1 LRKNIVFSNFAPP
14 NSHQKGQSMASFS
27 RRGKTWRVE
36 ISYKGDRLTATFP
49 SKTEAK
55 EWANRKE
62 TEIKSYRTGKL
73 GKLKTVGDAFQK
85 YADEVSIKK
94 RGARW
99 EKIRLTALQRAKIA
113 DIRLTDL
120 QPADIASWRDN
131 RLKEVSQA
139 SVRRE
144 MGLMGSV
151 FNICCR
157 EWNWLAEN
165 PTSTVNRP
173 KDSKARFRRIGDAEI
188 AAITTATNYQL
199 GTAIKTK
206 TQLVGAFFLLA
217 IETGMRLGEICSL
230 EAEQVHLEKGYLRL
244 LETKNSDAR
253 AVGLSKKAVAIMRD
267 ILAAQIPISASVA
280 STLFRKV
287 RDRITEDENNIDIID
302 LKFHDTRHEGTTR
315 LAKKLEI
322 LDLAKQIGHRDL
334 KSLMIYYNPTP
345 EEIAAQLD

>member
-1 LRKNIVFSNFAPP
+1 
-14 NSHQKGQSMASFS
+14 MASFT

-36 ISYKGDRLTATFP
+36 ISYKGERLTATFP

-62 TEIKSYRTGKL
+62 IEIKSYRSGQL

-99 EKIRLTALQRAKIA
+99 EKIRLTALGRAPIA
-113 DIRLTDL
+113 DIRLSSL
-120 QPADIASWRDN
+120 QPADITAWRDN
-131 RLKEVSQA
+131 RLREVSGA

-165 PTSTVNRP
+165 PITTVKRP
-173 KDSKARFRRIGDAEI
+173 KDSKHRERRISDAEI
-188 AAITTATNYQL
+188 TAISTATGYTA
-199 GTAIKTK
+199 GTTIARK

-217 IETGMRLGEICSL
+217 IETGMRLGEICNL
-230 EAEQVHLEKGYLRL
+230 EPAHIYLEKSYLHL
-244 LETKNSDAR
+244 HETKNSDAR
-253 AVGLSKKAVAIMRD
+253 AVGLSKKAVAIMCD
-267 ILAAQIPISASVA
+267 IVAAGITITAGEA

-287 RDRITEDENNIDIID
+287 RDGINANENAIDLID

-315 LAKKLEI
+315 LAKKLDI

>member
-1 LRKNIVFSNFAPP
+1 
-14 NSHQKGQSMASFS
+14 MASFT
-27 RRGKTWRVE
+27 RRGKTWRAE
-36 ISYKGDRLTATFP
+36 TSYKGERITATFS

-62 TEIKSYRTGKL
+62 IEIKSYRSGQL

-99 EKIRLTALQRAKIA
+99 EKIRLTALQRANIA
-113 DIRLTDL
+113 DVRLSDL

-131 RLKEVSQA
+131 RLTEVSQA

-165 PTSTVNRP
+165 PISTVKRP
-173 KDSKARFRRIGDAEI
+173 KDSKARFRRISDAEI
-188 AAITTATNYQL
+188 AAITTATNYKN
-199 GTAIKTK
+199 GTTIKRK

-217 IETGMRLGEICSL
+217 IETGMRLGEICSI
-230 EAEQVHLEKGYLRL
+230 EASNVYLDKSYLRL
-244 LETKNSDAR
+244 LETKNNDAR
-253 AVGLSKKAVAIMRD
+253 AVGLSKKAVVIMRD
-267 ILAAQIPISASVA
+267 ILAAGIAITAGEA

-287 RDRITEDENNIDIID
+287 RDKITDDENDIDIVD

-315 LAKKLEI
+315 LAKKLDI
-322 LDLAKQIGHRDL
+322 LDLAKQIGHREL